1 MAAVARHPPT
11 PLILHGGFREA
22 DRKLSHAIRTAGEIP
37 ITPVFCNFLCP
48 CQGPLYAIE
57 FIGHG
62 ITKLTMK
69 INSSLAV
76 LTALAALAAGSA
88 SVRAA
93 EEEGVA
99 LAIVYDT
106 SGSMQEPVRD
116 KNGQFAPKYVIANH
130 ALVAI
135 VQQIQSFSTNSA
147 SRAPRKI
154 ETGLFVFNSPGAGE
168 AVKFGPFDAAA
179 LEHWARHFAS
189 PSGNTPLGNALNTAA
204 QAVLK
209 SSLSRKHVLVIT
221 DGMSNVGPPPAYV
234 LPQLKQQ
241 AEQQH
246 HTVSAHFVA
255 FDVDAKVFDP
265 VKKLGATVVGAADEK
280 QLNSQLEFIL
290 QKKILLEDEEPAK
303 K

>member
-1 MAAVARHPPT
+1 M
-11 PLILHGGFREA
+11 
-22 DRKLSHAIRTAGEIP
+22 
-37 ITPVFCNFLCP
+37 
-48 CQGPLYAIE
+48 
-57 FIGHG
+57 GHG
-62 ITKLTMK
+62 SSILTMK

-76 LTALAALAAGSA
+76 LAVLAALAGGPA
-88 SVRAA
+88 SVNAA

-116 KNGQFAPKYVIANH
+116 KNGQFAPKYVIANR

-135 VQQIQSFSTNSA
+135 VRQIQSFSTNSA
-147 SRAPRKI
+147 AAGPRKI
-154 ETGLFVFNSPGAGE
+154 EAGLFVFNSPGARE
-168 AVKFGPFDAAA
+168 VVKFGAFDAEA
-179 LEHWARHFAS
+179 LENWAEHFAR

-204 QAVLK
+204 QAVLR
-209 SSLSRKHVLVIT
+209 SPLSRKHVLVIT
-221 DGMSNVGPPPAYV
+221 DGMSNVGPPPASV
-234 LPQLKQQ
+234 LPRLKQQ

-246 HTVSAHFVA
+246 QTLSAHFVA
-255 FDVDAKVFDP
+255 FDVDAKVFEP

-280 QLNSQLEFIL
+280 QLNGQLEFIL

>member
-1 MAAVARHPPT
+1 
-11 PLILHGGFREA
+11 
-22 DRKLSHAIRTAGEIP
+22 
-37 ITPVFCNFLCP
+37 
-48 CQGPLYAIE
+48 
-57 FIGHG
+57 
-62 ITKLTMK
+62 MK

-76 LTALAALAAGSA
+76 LAALAALAAGPA
-88 SVRAA
+88 SIKAA

-106 SGSMQEPVRD
+106 SGSMKDAVLD
-116 KNGQFAPKYVIANH
+116 KDGKGAPKYLIANR

-135 VQQIQSFSTNSA
+135 VRQVESFATNSSVGA
-147 SRAPRKI
+147 ARKI
-154 ETGLFVFNSPGAGE
+154 EAGLFVFNSPGARE
-168 AVKFGPFDAAA
+168 AVKFGPFDRRA
-179 LEHWARHFAS
+179 LVNWATSFAS

-209 SSLSRKHVLVIT
+209 SPLSRKHILVIT
-221 DGMSNVGPPPAYV
+221 DGMNNAGPPPAYFMTR
-234 LPQLKQQ
+234 LKQQ

-246 HTVSAHFVA
+246 HSLSVHFVA
-255 FDVDAKVFDP
+255 FDVDAKVFDA